1 MRTQS
6 VAIGAAGAPATRVVL
21 LPGAYHALEEFSA
34 AGFDQALRERE
45 LAVELI
51 LAAPELAHLNDRG
64 WLAQLRTEV
73 IAPAHARADGPLWLG
88 GISLGGYM
96 ALRYAAEGS
105 DQLDGLCLLAPYLG
119 SRIVAAEITAQGN
132 LASWQVP
139 ALADVDDELRI
150 WRCVRGLPAMRT
162 APRLFLGYG
171 REDRFADTQRLLSAA
186 LPATCSC
193 VIPGGHDWPVWR
205 ALWDRF
211 LDTLAGPANP
221 RR

>member
-1 MRTQS
+1 MRTQRL
-6 VAIGAAGAPATRVVL
+6 ALGAAGAPATRIVL
-21 LPGAYHALEEFSA
+21 LPGAYHALEEFIA

-64 WLAQLRTEV
+64 WLSQLRAEV
-73 IAPAHARADGPLWLG
+73 IAPARAQADGQQWLG

-119 SRIVAAEITAQGN
+119 SRIIAAEISAHAN
-132 LASWQVP
+132 LASWQAP
-139 ALADVDDELRI
+139 ALADDDDDRRI
-150 WRCVRGLPAMRT
+150 WRFVQGLPAQRS
-162 APRLFLGYG
+162 APRIFLGYG

>member
-1 MRTQS
+1 MRTQRL
-6 VAIGAAGAPATRVVL
+6 ALGATGASATRIVL
-21 LPGAYHALEEFSA
+21 LPGAYHALEEFIA

-64 WLAQLRTEV
+64 WLAQLRAEV
-73 IAPAHARADGPLWLG
+73 IAPARARAGGQLWLG

-96 ALRYAAEGS
+96 ALRFAAEGS
-105 DQLDGLCLLAPYLG
+105 DELDGLCLLAPYLG
-119 SRIVAAEITAQGN
+119 SRIIAAEIAAQEN
-132 LASWQVP
+132 LSSWKVP
-139 ALADVDDELRI
+139 ALAEDDDDRRI
-150 WRCVRGLPAMRT
+150 WRFVQGLPAMRS
-162 APRLFLGYG
+162 APRIFLGYG

-186 LPATCSC
+186 LPAACTR

-211 LDTLAGPANP
+211 LDTLKGLSNP